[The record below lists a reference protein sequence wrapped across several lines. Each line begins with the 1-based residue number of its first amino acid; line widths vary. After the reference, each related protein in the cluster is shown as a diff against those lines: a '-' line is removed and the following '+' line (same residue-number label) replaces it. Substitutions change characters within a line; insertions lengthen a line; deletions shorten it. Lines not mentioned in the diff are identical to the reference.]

1 MLKTYDPAKVN
12 ITFNNKQ
19 LRMFGDS
26 MFTLARDE
34 ANVTLKKGV
43 KGDSTYVLNANKA
56 GKLTI
61 TLQQESPDIPY
72 LERCAEKNVMANIAI
87 TDANDSGELFFAL
100 NAIWIDEQPINLAE
114 GDLRLGTIDV
124 ERLGSLDLVAHYG
137 TECALSDGVS
147 ELLDSLTMA
156 DGCTLTE

>member
-1 MLKTYDPAKVN
+1 MLKTYDPTKVN
-12 ITFNNKQ
+12 ITFNSKQ

-87 TDANDSGELFFAL
+87 TDANDSGELFFAQNVMVEKL
-100 NAIWIDEQPINLAE
+100 PDRSRAKDAA
-114 GDLRLGTIDV
+114 DV
-124 ERLGSLDLVAHYG
+124 SIVFLIPDIKL
-137 TECALSDGVS
+137 
-147 ELLDSLTMA
+147 
-156 DGCTLTE
+156 